1 MSWFDSRHSYL
12 TRTRVAV
19 AAALLLAPAL
29 AGCGYQPLYGS
40 GFAGTQGSVAD
51 QLRAVDV
58 ALVPGR
64 VGQEIRN
71 ELIFMETG
79 GREAAPP
86 KYRLEIAMR
95 ESVQATLVN
104 LQGTAAGNIYQLN
117 AEFKL
122 ISIADQKVILAAKS
136 GAQAQYQQETSTFAN
151 VRARRDAEDRAARV
165 IADSI
170 RTQVAAFLS
179 QTG

>member
-1 MSWFDSRHSYL
+1 MSWLDRKHPQI
-12 TRTRVAV
+12 RPARAAV
-19 AAALLLAPAL
+19 LAVMLLAPL
-29 AGCGYQPLYGS
+29 LSGCGYAPLYGS
-40 GFAGTQGSVAD
+40 AFAGPQGSVAE

-64 VGQEIRN
+64 VGQAIRN
-71 ELIFMETG
+71 QLIFDETG
-79 GREAAPP
+79 GREPAPP

-104 LQGTAAGNIYQLN
+104 VQGTAAANLYQLN
-117 AEFKL
+117 ADFKL
-122 ISIADQKVILAAKS
+122 INLADKKVLLDAKS
-136 GAQAQYQQETSTFAN
+136 GAQAQFQQETSTFAN

-165 IADSI
+165 VADSI

-179 QTG
+179 QAG